1 MLNALPFVLTLRRME
16 RKLATVLFVDLVD
29 STSFVSASDPE
40 IVRRRVTQYFEH
52 VSRCIEAYGGTV
64 EKFAGDAV
72 MAAFGI
78 PQAHE
83 DDAERAVRA
92 ALGILDSMR
101 ELDLEARIGVESGE
115 VVTDVGDSTFA
126 TGEAVNL
133 AARLQQHAE
142 PGQILLGP
150 AAHRL
155 TLGRVEVDEIGPV
168 DVRGREDPV
177 WAWAAVSAAGR
188 QPARVAVTPLI
199 GREHELEL
207 LENTFAR
214 AVRDRRAHLF
224 TVYGEPGVGKTRLT
238 NEFLASL
245 EGTTILAGRCLPYG
259 ESITYWPLA
268 EMVKGAAD
276 IADDDPLDVAIA
288 KLRECCPADAVADL
302 LGLATGVLEAVHGER
317 SQQEIAWAARE
328 WAQLMAQTQPLILVF
343 EDIHWA
349 EEALLELIE
358 HMTDWV
364 RDGSL
369 LILCLSR
376 PELLDVRSDWGGGRV
391 RATSIELEPLGETD
405 SEQLIDALSEVGDIS
420 PETRRALLEKT
431 GGNPLF
437 LEEVMLTVAEC
448 GEEQAAA
455 GIPDT
460 LQALIAARIDRL
472 DSESKAVLQR
482 ASVIGR
488 SFWAGA
494 LQHLSSGESVDEAL
508 EDLQLRDL
516 VVQQSRSSLSN
527 ETAYRF
533 KHVLIRDVAYASLTK
548 SARAGHHARFA
559 QWLGERAGDELLEIR
574 AHHLDHAASLL
585 ADLDGAPPVELARE
599 AAETLQEA
607 GRRALAREANQ
618 AARNSFLRAVEL
630 EPTLERRYLAAKAAW
645 RLDDLPAVAREM
657 ENVREEAVRAGDRSL
672 EGKALTAL
680 ADMVLMREADPLRAR
695 ELADQALVAIGDS
708 DPGARFDALRVAW
721 HAAYWVGHLSDAE
734 HYLTE
739 QLTIAC
745 AAGRKDLESIAVLT
759 RADTFWARLELDE
772 ARALL
777 QEARELAEESG
788 TINSR
793 GRVLLSWAKVY
804 LLIGHLE
811 QADEA
816 AQEAIRLFSEA
827 GAVWAI
833 ARSLN
838 IGAWVSWTSGSI
850 EKAEKQFRESIR
862 LLKPIGD
869 RATICESQR
878 GLAELLLERGRV
890 EEAERFAL
898 DARETVG
905 LRDVTS
911 RATTAASLAMVRAA
925 QGRHEDAE
933 ELFRAAFDAVAGTDF
948 RQIELEVLDRYA
960 PFLREAGREDEAD
973 RAEERRAELLPVAAK
988 SSARIA

>member
-1 MLNALPFVLTLRRME
+1 ME

-29 STSFVSASDPE
+29 SSALVAASDPE
-40 IVRRRVTQYFEH
+40 IVRRRVTQFFDR
-52 VSRCIEAYGGTV
+52 VSHCIETHGGTV

-92 ALGILDSMR
+92 ALGIIDSMR
-101 ELDLEARIGVESGE
+101 ELELEARIGVEAGE
-115 VVTDVGDSTFA
+115 VVTDDGDSTFA

-133 AARLQQHAE
+133 AARLQQNAE
-142 PGQILLGP
+142 PGQILVGP

-155 TLGRVEVDEIGPV
+155 SLGRVEVEEIGPV
-168 DVRGREDPV
+168 DVRGRDEPV
-177 WAWAAVSAAGR
+177 WAWAAVSADGR
-188 QPARVAVTPLI
+188 APARVPVTPLI

-207 LENTFAR
+207 LQNTFAR

-224 TVYGEPGVGKTRLT
+224 TIYGEPGVGKTRLT

-245 EGTTILAGRCLPYG
+245 EGTTVLAGRCLPYG

-276 IADDDPLDVAIA
+276 IADDDPLDVAIE
-288 KLRECCPADAVADL
+288 KLRQCCPADAVADL

-317 SQQEIAWAARE
+317 SQQEISWAARE

-349 EEALLELIE
+349 EEPLLELIE

-376 PELLDVRSDWGGGRV
+376 PELLDIRSDWGGGRV
-391 RATSIELEPLGETD
+391 RATSIELEPLGELD

-472 DSESKAVLQR
+472 GPGSKAMLQR

-494 LQHLSSGESVDEAL
+494 LEHLSSGESVEETL

-548 SARAGHHARFA
+548 SARATHHARFA
-559 QWLGERAGDELLEIR
+559 DWLGERAGDELLEIR
-574 AHHLDHAASLL
+574 SHHLDHAASLL
-585 ADLDGAPPVELARE
+585 ADLDGTPPADLARE
-599 AAETLQEA
+599 AAEVLQEA

-657 ENVREEAVRAGDRSL
+657 EKVREEAVRVGDREL
-672 EGKALTAL
+672 EGKALTGL

-695 ELADQALVAIGDS
+695 EIADQALATIGDS
-708 DPGARFDALRVAW
+708 DPAARFEALRVGW
-721 HAAYWVGHLSDAE
+721 NSAYWMGHLGDAE
-734 HYLTE
+734 EYLS
-739 QLTIAC
+739 QQMAVAR

-759 RADTFWARLELDE
+759 QADTFAARLQLDKAEAQLEE
-772 ARALL
+772 AR
-777 QEARELAEESG
+777 RLAEESG

-793 GRVLLSWAKVY
+793 GRVLLAWARIY
-804 LLIGHLE
+804 ILRRHLE
-811 QADEA
+811 QAEEA
-816 AQEAIRLFSEA
+816 AEEAVRLFSEA
-827 GAVWAI
+827 GAVWLV

-838 IGAWVSWTSGSI
+838 MGAWAHWLNGDLAKG
-850 EKAEKQFRESIR
+850 EKRFRESIR
-862 LLKPIGD
+862 LLKPLGD
-869 RATICESQR
+869 RAILCESQR
-878 GLAELLLERGRV
+878 GLAELLLHRGRV
-890 EEAERFAL
+890 EEAERLAL
-898 DARETVG
+898 EARENVG
-905 LRDVTS
+905 PLDVTS
-911 RATTAASLAMVRAA
+911 RATTAGSLAMVRAA
-925 QGRHEDAE
+925 QGRNDEAE
-933 ELFRAAFDAVAGTDF
+933 ELFRAALETVAGTDF
-948 RQIELEVLDRYA
+948 RLIEYEVLLPFA
-960 PFLREAGREDEAD
+960 QFLRARGREEEAESV
-973 RAEERRAELLPVAAK
+973 EERRAELLPPAAK